1 MPPASSCKRSARR
14 RNWSG
19 DSSPETY
26 SVAMPWL
33 SSRAAHCMRS
43 VDLPMPGS
51 PPTRTTEPGTMPP
64 PKTKSNSAN
73 PVRQRSLPTVGRLE
87 SWTGTAVVSFEPSNF
102 PTFRPTTSATSAFH
116 APHASHF
123 PPHLGWSVPHSVH
136 RKTEWALDTAGLE
149 GGSLARRV
157 VVEARVFLLEVQ
169 LHGAGGA
176 IALFPDDHLRNALD
190 AIVCFGIHRAVVELL
205 PIDEAD
211 DVGVLLDCPGLAQ
224 VGQLRPA
231 VLPSPLFGRA
241 RELRD
246 CDDGHV
252 ELLGE
257 RLEGAGDV
265 GDLLLP
271 VLDVAGP
278 LHQLQ
283 VVHDHERNVVLG
295 LQPACLRAWP
305 SSSRTAT
312 ICSTRSAPRRSP
324 GLARPPSWRAWPRR
338 SQTPNTTS

>member
-73 PVRQRSLPTVGRLE
+73 
-87 SWTGTAVVSFEPSNF
+87 
-102 PTFRPTTSATSAFH
+102 
-116 APHASHF
+116 
-123 PPHLGWSVPHSVH
+123 SVH

-211 DVGVLLDCPGLAQ
+211 D
-224 VGQLRPA
+224 
-231 VLPSPLFGRA
+231 
-241 RELRD
+241 
-246 CDDGHV
+246 
-252 ELLGE
+252 
-257 RLEGAGDV
+257 
-265 GDLLLP
+265 
-271 VLDVAGP
+271 
-278 LHQLQ
+278 
-283 VVHDHERNVVLG
+283 
-295 LQPACLRAWP
+295 
-305 SSSRTAT
+305 
-312 ICSTRSAPRRSP
+312 
-324 GLARPPSWRAWPRR
+324 
-338 SQTPNTTS
+338 